1 MGRKLQINYKIS
13 RVKVLE
19 DRDCWFCVDNPK
31 IEKNLIIKQGKYL
44 YTALPKGP
52 VCDEHFLII
61 PNKHIAHS
69 LELDDVQEAE
79 YVSMKQSIVE
89 YLLQDKSLD
98 YLLFE
103 RNIPFNFQKAAHMN
117 VQIIGLP

>member
-13 RVKVLE
+13 RMKVLE
-19 DRDCWFCVDNPK
+19 DRDCWFCIENPK
-31 IEKNLIIKQGKYL
+31 IEKNLIIKQGKHFYS
-44 YTALPKGP
+44 AFPKGP

-69 LELDDVQEAE
+69 LELDDIQEAE
-79 YVSMKQSIVE
+79 YLSMKSSIVE

-117 VQIIGLP
+117 V

>member
-13 RVKVLE
+13 RMKVLE
-19 DRDCWFCVDNPK
+19 DRDCWFCIENPK
-31 IEKNLIIKQGKYL
+31 IEKNLIIKQGKHFYS
-44 YTALPKGP
+44 AFPKGP
-52 VCDEHFLII
+52 VSDEHFLII
-61 PNKHIAHS
+61 PNRHIAHS

-79 YVSMKQSIVE
+79 YLSMKSSIVE

-117 VQIIGLP
+117 V